1 MSEVTQGQE
10 ASDPVAGRAAGKR
23 KRALAGAVAAL
34 VVALALICAVVAGSP
49 ASGVSAGHGSPA
61 DAVTGFLDAFLVQ
74 TDASAACA
82 FVVPDEQRLCS
93 ADVGYMSGGSYGK
106 FEISA
111 VDMQG
116 TQALVGITGRICG
129 ALSSGQGAAGCT
141 TTSNPRA
148 GFPRRGRSF
157 QQAYVAAI
165 SASSRTEPC
174 SEVGGLWY
182 VNLG

>member
-1 MSEVTQGQE
+1 MGGVTQGQE
-10 ASDPVAGRAAGKR
+10 AGGTKTGPLAGKR
-23 KRALAGAVAAL
+23 KRVFAGAVAAL
-34 VVALALICAVVAGSP
+34 VVVPVLIWAVVAGSP

-74 TDASAACA
+74 HDASASCA
-82 FVVPDEQRLCS
+82 FVVPDEQSLCS
-93 ADVGYMSGGSYGK
+93 VDVGSMSGGIYGK
-106 FEISA
+106 LKISA
-111 VDMQG
+111 VDVQG
-116 TQALVGITGRICG
+116 SQALVAITGRICG

-148 GFPRRGRSF
+148 GLPRRGQIF